1 MFHTNFHLGKI
12 IVSGEKVKKN
22 PLHTGLKKKV
32 WVRVCSCSIACVL
45 SCIVC
50 VCVSS
55 EQHQTDQQSQFNE
68 PLLMG
73 ASANIKHAAQT
84 V

>member
-1 MFHTNFHLGKI
+1 MYW
-12 IVSGEKVKKN
+12 
-22 PLHTGLKKKV
+22 LKKEGV
-32 WVRVCSCSIACVL
+32 GAGVQL
-45 SCIVC
+45 LNTLCIVTLVC

-55 EQHQTDQQSQFNE
+55 EQRQTDQQSQFNE
-68 PLLMG
+68 PSLMG